1 MSVDVVR
8 RLFTADE
15 YFQMIEAGI
24 LAADDR
30 VELIEGEILEMPPRA
45 PGHSAST
52 AILNRMLVLGI
63 GLRGFILPGG
73 TIRLWTRSAPVPD
86 IVVLRPHPRKYR
98 DKYPEPEDVLLLV
111 EVSDSSLR
119 RDRELKVPLY
129 ARVGINESW
138 IVNVREEILEV
149 YKKPTGSAYAT
160 VQQFPRSESVTPSA
174 FPDLHLSV
182 DEIFA

>member
-1 MSVDVVR
+1 MTVDVVR

-45 PGHSAST
+45 PNHNAST
-52 AILNRMLVLGI
+52 AILNRLLVLGI
-63 GLRGFILPGG
+63 RLRGFILPGG
-73 TIRLWTRSAPVPD
+73 TIRLSTKSAPAPD

-98 DKYPEPEDVLLLV
+98 DRYAEPEDVLLLV

-119 RDRELKVPLY
+119 RDRELKLPIY
-129 ARVGINESW
+129 ARAGINEYW
-138 IVNVREEILEV
+138 IVNIRDEILEV

-160 VQQFPRSESVTPSA
+160 AEQFPRPESVTPSA
-174 FPDLHLSV
+174 FPDLHLAV

>member
-15 YFQMIEAGI
+15 YFQMIEARI
-24 LAADDR
+24 LTADDR
-30 VELIEGEILEMPPRA
+30 VELIEGEILEMPSRA
-45 PGHSAST
+45 PDHSACT
-52 AILNRMLVLGI
+52 AILNRLLVLGI

-73 TIRLWTRSAPVPD
+73 TIRLSSRSAPGPD
-86 IVVLRPHPRKYR
+86 IVVLRPHSRNYR
-98 DKYPEPEDVLLLV
+98 DRYAEPEDVLLLV
-111 EVSDSSLR
+111 EVSDSSLH
-119 RDRELKVPLY
+119 RDRGLKLPLY
-129 ARVGINESW
+129 ARAGINECW

-149 YKKPTGSAYAT
+149 YKKPTGSAYAA
-160 VQQFPRSESVTPSA
+160 VQQFSRPESVTPSA